1 MKKLYCILHAQFLR
15 PQRKPSGSFLRY
27 NPRMFL
33 PTTRT
38 EMDSLGWD
46 ALDIIIVSGD
56 SYIDSPF
63 MGTAVIGKVLADAG
77 YRVGIIAQPQ
87 TDTLVDVG
95 RLGEPELFWGVTA
108 GSIDSMV
115 SNYTALKKK
124 RRTDDYT
131 PGGKNN
137 RRPDRATI
145 VYTGLIRR
153 FAKNIRNRP
162 PHPTLLPKG
171 EGTSPLS
178 PRERAKGEGKPIV
191 LGGIEASLRRVP
203 HYDYWTNKI
212 RRSILFDAKAD
223 YLLYG
228 MAEKSTLEFA
238 AALRDRTD
246 PHEIRGLSYIAK
258 EARKGYLEMEP
269 YEVVA
274 KDKMAFI
281 EFFHT
286 FYKNNDPIPA
296 KGLTQRHGDRYL
308 VQNPPALYQTEEELD
323 HIYSLDYER
332 AQHPYYAK
340 EGKVHA
346 LDTIGFS
353 IPSHRGCYGECNFCA
368 IAVHEGRTV
377 RSRSQDSIV
386 SEAKKITKHPKFK
399 GYISDLGGPTANMY
413 GYECGKKLR
422 AGNCPTKRCLSP
434 VICPVMK
441 IDHRPHAE
449 VLEKVRN
456 IKGVKKVF
464 VASGLRFD
472 MILSDTEHGD
482 DYLRQVVTHHTSGQ
496 MKIAPE
502 HTEDKV
508 LQKMGKPGTASLVEF
523 KNRFE
528 KLTRDAGKKQFL
540 TYYMIA
546 AHPGCE
552 DRDMRK
558 MKNFVSSNLRINPE
572 QVQIFTPT
580 PSTYSSV
587 MYWTEMDPFTLKPLF
602 VEKDPN
608 KKRKQKDIITQK
620 SQYRGKRG

>member
-1 MKKLYCILHAQFLR
+1 
-15 PQRKPSGSFLRY
+15 
-27 NPRMFL
+27 MFL
-33 PTTRT
+33 PTTKE
-38 EMDSLGWD
+38 EMTRLGWD

-63 MGTAVIGKVLADAG
+63 MGTAVIGKVLANAG
-77 YRVGIIAQPQ
+77 FRVGIIAQPK
-87 TDTLVDVG
+87 TDSLEDIG
-95 RLGEPELFWGVTA
+95 RLGEPKLFWGVTA

-131 PGGKNN
+131 PGGENN

-153 FAKNIRNRP
+153 YAKSIGKRP
-162 PHPTLLPKG
+162 HLASPASG
-171 EGTSPLS
+171 GGTSPLS
-178 PRERAKGEGKPIV
+178 RSRERADGEGKPIV

-228 MAEKSTLEFA
+228 MAEKAALEFA
-238 AALRDRTD
+238 AALRDGND
-246 PHEIRGLSYIAK
+246 PHEIRGLSYISK
-258 EARKGYLEMEP
+258 EKKDDYLEMP
-269 YEVVA
+269 AYEIVA
-274 KDKMAFI
+274 KDKLAFI
-281 EFFHT
+281 EMFHL

-296 KGLTQRHGDRYL
+296 KGLTQAHGDRWL
-308 VQNPPALYQTEEELD
+308 VQNPPAFYLEEAELD
-323 HIYSLDYER
+323 AIYSLDYER

-340 EGKVHA
+340 DGKVRA
-346 LDTIGFS
+346 LDTVGFS
-353 IPSHRGCYGECNFCA
+353 IPTHRGCYGECNFCA
-368 IAVHEGRTV
+368 IAVHEGRTI

-386 SEAKKITKHPKFK
+386 SEAKVITQHPKFK

-413 GYECGKKLR
+413 GYECGKKLK
-422 AGNCPTKRCLSP
+422 AGNCPSKRCVSP
-434 VICPVMK
+434 GICPVIK

-449 VLEKVRN
+449 VLEKVSKLN
-456 IKGVKKVF
+456 GVKKVF
-464 VASGLRFD
+464 VASGLRYD
-472 MILSDTEHGD
+472 MILSDTEYGD
-482 DYLRQVVTHHTSGQ
+482 DYLRQVVTNHTSGQ

-502 HTEDKV
+502 HSEDHV
-508 LQKMGKPGTASLVEF
+508 LQKMGKPGTASLVAF
-523 KNRFE
+523 KKRFE
-528 KLTRDAGKKQFL
+528 EINRKAGKKQFL

-552 DRDMRK
+552 ERDMRK
-558 MKNFVSSNLRINPE
+558 MKNFVSSELRITPE

-587 MYWTEMDPFTLKPLF
+587 MYYTEMDPFTLEHLF

-608 KKRKQKDIITQK
+608 KKRRQKDIITEK
-620 SQYRGKRG
+620 PQYRKR